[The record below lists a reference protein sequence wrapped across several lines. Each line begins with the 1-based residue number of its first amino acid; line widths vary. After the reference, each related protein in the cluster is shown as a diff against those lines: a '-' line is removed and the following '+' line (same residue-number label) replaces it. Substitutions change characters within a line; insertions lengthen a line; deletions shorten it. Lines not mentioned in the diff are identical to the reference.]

1 MDPHLM
7 FAGQSLEGDSV
18 ADVAGLGRDSR
29 QVGPGHAYVA
39 MGQVGERAA
48 HAAEARQ
55 HGANVVIA
63 ESVLTGGASLT
74 TSHARWTHA
83 RASVAVHGLDSRC
96 PPLMG
101 VTGTKGKSTTT
112 HFAWWALGLGAAR
125 VGTIAWHDG
134 ITERACAQ
142 TTPPPEELHAFLH
155 GLDPACPGVALEIS
169 SHGCDQQRLAGLGL
183 AALAYSGLGRDHLDY
198 HRTTAHYLA
207 AKLRAVRWVLPGGT
221 VIVNA
226 DDAHAAAFAHA
237 GRAAGACVIALGQDA
252 RGLQAHAH
260 ARPQRLGRQWRLHLD
275 GAVHDLPTPLAGAFN
290 AWNAAA
296 AALLAMG
303 CGVALD
309 TALARLAACP
319 PVPGR
324 LERLAEAPVTYVDYA
339 HTPESITAVLAAL
352 REAHPGRRLVIAFGC
367 GGDRDPGKRAPMGAA
382 AGAADAIVVT
392 SDNSRSEDPA
402 VIAAQVLAGIPAG
415 VPREIELE
423 RGAAIRRART
433 LAGADGV
440 VVIAGKGHE
449 TTQTTGGVVATWDD
463 RAAVRALALRDDHG

>member
-1 MDPHLM
+1 MEPAVL
-7 FAGQSLEGDSV
+7 FAGQSLDGDAV
-18 ADVAGLGRDSR
+18 AALSGIGRDSR
-29 QVGPGHAYVA
+29 RVQAGQAYVA
-39 MGQVGERAA
+39 MGHTAERPA

-55 HGANVVIA
+55 HGASMVIA
-63 ESVLTGGASLT
+63 ESTLAGGASLT

-83 RASVAVHGLDSRC
+83 RASVAVHGLDRRC
-96 PPLMG
+96 PPLAG

-112 HFAWWALGLGAAR
+112 HFAWWAMGLGAAR

-134 ITERACAQ
+134 LSERACAQ
-142 TTPPPEELHAFLH
+142 TTPPPEELHEFLH

-198 HRTTAHYLA
+198 HKTMAHYLA

-260 ARPQRLGRQWRLHLD
+260 ARPQRLGQHWRLHLD
-275 GAVHDLPTPLAGAFN
+275 GAAHDLPTPLTGAFN

-296 AALLAMG
+296 AALLAMS
-303 CGVALD
+303 CGVPLE

-324 LERLAEAPVTYVDYA
+324 LERLAESPVTYVDYA

-367 GGDRDPGKRAPMGAA
+367 GGDRDPGKRGPMGSA

-402 VIAAQVLAGIPAG
+402 AIAAQVLAGIPASAM
-415 VPREIELE
+415 REVVLE
-423 RGAAIRRART
+423 RGSAIRRARE
-433 LAGADGV
+433 LAGIEGV

-449 TTQTTGGVVATWDD
+449 TTQTAAGVVATWDD
-463 RAAVRALALRDDHG
+463 RAAVRALAQGGDHG